1 MSVAMPGWQERVCRV
16 DGIDGAGCSFYVA
29 SGAENFRVTQYGGER
44 EFTQEMIDSIE
55 PGDTFF
61 DIGACI
67 GFVAIHAAR
76 RGARV
81 CAFEPDPQFRERLKQ
96 NVALNQLDNVHVLG
110 WAISDTDGLAELFT
124 DGQHGLSPTL
134 APSSGRGSVKTPL
147 RSIDSAVANGELS
160 VPQVVKLD
168 IEGAEVRALRGMMK
182 TLAGLQR
189 PRKLFLEVHPPF
201 IQQFG
206 DDPADVETILDD
218 CGYRLVDRRG
228 RYEQLHEIWEA
239 A

>member
-1 MSVAMPGWQERVCRV
+1 MTITKPGWQERVCRV
-16 DGIDGAGCSFYVA
+16 DGIDARGCLFHVA

-44 EFTQEMIDSIE
+44 EFTQQMTEAVA
-55 PGDTFF
+55 PGETFF

-76 RGARV
+76 RGAKV
-81 CAFEPDPQFRERLKQ
+81 YAFEPDPQFRSRLVQ
-96 NVALNQLDNVHVLG
+96 NVSLNELHDVHVLG
-110 WAISDTDGLAELFT
+110 WAISDADGTATPFT

-134 APSSGRGSVKTPL
+134 APSTGRGSIETPL
-147 RSIDSAVANGELS
+147 RSIDSAIATGELS
-160 VPQVVKLD
+160 MPHVVKLD
-168 IEGAEVRALRGMMK
+168 IEGAEVRALRGMRQ
-182 TLAGLQR
+182 TLAHDDR
-189 PRKLFLEVHPPF
+189 PRQLFLEVHPPF

-206 DDPADVETILDD
+206 DDPAEVEAILSGA
-218 CGYRLVDRRG
+218 GYKLIDRRG